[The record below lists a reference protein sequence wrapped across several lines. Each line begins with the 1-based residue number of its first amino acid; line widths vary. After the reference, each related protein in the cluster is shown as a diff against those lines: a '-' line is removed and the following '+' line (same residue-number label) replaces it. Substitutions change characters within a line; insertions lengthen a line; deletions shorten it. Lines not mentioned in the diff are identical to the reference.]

1 MENYAQFTER
11 INSFE
16 KPVLDLGKGNFSLNP
31 RVKDKFD
38 SNNNFRQFYGDTTV
52 FDLPNDVKDRL
63 NSIVDILYQSAEE
76 CFAARVKTSTF
87 HITLHDLSNSCDL
100 SEIGGEVFRNE
111 LKLLKFVHSNK
122 ISKCEVN
129 FETNYIFNMVSTSL
143 VLAVKPKTKEDYD
156 NLMNL
161 YVIVDCVKA
170 LPYKLTP
177 HITLAYYNVNG
188 FGEDSAKKLCSAVN
202 ELNKEKF
209 DITVS
214 SDNLYYEKFTDMNS
228 YHRIFTFTK
237 E

>member
-1 MENYAQFTER
+1 MENYTQFTER

-16 KPVLDLGKGNFSLNP
+16 KPVLDLSEGNFSLNQ

-38 SNNNFRQFYGDTTV
+38 KNNNFRQFYGDTTV
-52 FDLPNDVKDRL
+52 FDLTPDVKDKL
-63 NSIVDILYQSAEE
+63 NSMVDILYSSAGE
-76 CFAARVKTSTF
+76 CFAERVKTSTF

-100 SEIGGEVFRNE
+100 SEIGEEMFRNE

-122 ISKCEVN
+122 ISKCKVN
-129 FETNYIFNMVSTSL
+129 FETNYIINMVGTSL

-161 YVIVDCVKA
+161 YGIVDCVKA
-170 LPYKLTP
+170 LPYLLTP
-177 HITLAYYNVNG
+177 HITLAYYNVDG
-188 FGEDSAKKLCSAVN
+188 FDSRSAEKLCSAVN

-228 YHRIFTFTK
+228 YHRIFTLT